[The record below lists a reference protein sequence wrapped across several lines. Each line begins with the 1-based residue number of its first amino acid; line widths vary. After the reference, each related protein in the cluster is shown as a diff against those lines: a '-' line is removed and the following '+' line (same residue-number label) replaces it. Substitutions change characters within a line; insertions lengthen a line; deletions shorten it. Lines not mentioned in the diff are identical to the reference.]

1 MLDIFSLIAPLVT
14 ASLSPDIAPGP
25 VCRPYSCYFEG
36 CQVGDDGEQGGVGI
50 AFKETQP
57 PP

>member
-25 VCRPYSCYFEG
+25 VCRPNPCYFEG
-36 CQVGDDGEQGGVGI
+36 CQVGDDVDPNATRPMDRI
-50 AFKETQP
+50 NY
-57 PP
+57 